1 MRPYGRAHLFLA
13 SIAGS
18 MAVAALLGAVLF
30 GAHLADPDGFLGP
43 LYLRLPIVVA
53 IGFGIDLVP
62 RTVWVSRGN
71 PARMAGVLRERLAK
85 HWTRDRV
92 ILVVAGALG
101 FYLTYFS
108 YRNLKSELPFI
119 EGPHHVFDPA
129 LFSLDRALFL
139 GHVPAVVLHRAF
151 GTGVAAEFFSLVYVW
166 FMPLTPFALVVWL
179 VWSRNLGFGYWFA
192 TSQCAAWA
200 MGIVSYYALP
210 SLGPGFEHPW
220 LFTSV
225 NNTSAERLLS
235 SLADSRVW
243 AIDTTAPTLTG
254 ATSTFSGVAA
264 FASLHIAIT
273 LLVALMVQFTT
284 RMRWLKIVV
293 WVNTTLTAVA
303 VIYLGY
309 HYLAD
314 LLAGAAIALVAFYT
328 GGLASGHSFTR
339 RPVPGHGKTGRHCR
353 RQPLAVNDDSQGRV
367 QSVPDAFVT
376 STRAARESLRRAY
389 LGEK

>member
-1 MRPYGRAHLFLA
+1 
-13 SIAGS
+13 
-18 MAVAALLGAVLF
+18 LGAVLF

-43 LYLRLPIVVA
+43 LYLRLPLVVV

-71 PARMAGVLRERLAK
+71 PARMAGVFRERLAS
-85 HWTRDRV
+85 HWTRERV
-92 ILVVAGALG
+92 TLVVTGALG

-139 GHVPAVVLHRAF
+139 GHVPAVVLHSAL
-151 GTGVAAEFFSLVYVW
+151 GTGVAAEFLSLVYVW

-179 VWSRNLGFGYWFA
+179 VWSRNIGYGYWFA

-220 LFTSV
+220 LFTAV
-225 NNTSAERLLS
+225 DNTTAERLLT

-243 AIDTTAPTLTG
+243 AVDTTAPTLTG

-264 FASLHIAIT
+264 FASLHMAIT

-293 WVNTTLTAVA
+293 WVNATLTSVA

-328 GGLASGHSFTR
+328 GGLASDQSFAR
-339 RPVPGHGKTGRHCR
+339 RPVQGHGTPDRQSRHP
-353 RQPLAVNDDSQGRV
+353 PLAVDDDSHGRFV
-367 QSVPDAFVT
+367 SVPDAPLT
-376 STRAARESLRRAY
+376 NTRAVRASRGRAH